1 MSGKSTELTQFLQL
15 CFGLGCRSSALT
27 CSGYCR
33 SQTLFP
39 VCRSEKVSN
48 KSKWQPDQ
56 LSWLGKGNSAC
67 RGVLLGLGGA
77 VWLLT
82 DGLVVDA
89 VILHYPS

>member
-48 KSKWQPDQ
+48 KSKLQPDQ

-67 RGVLLGLGGA
+67 RGVLLGLLGA
-77 VWLLT
+77 IRLYF
-82 DGLVVDA
+82 DGLVLDIA
-89 VILHYPS
+89 ITHYPS